1 MTPWSLY
8 TLVQLNWIE
17 NSILIFIKLNE
28 SIEKQQEI
36 KKNEEKN
43 NPMQSW
49 FVKDQNWSN
58 KPNFPRHNCIIT
70 ISKSKQKYLNFDLNS
85 VSFKNWVFMVVI
97 KLTLNF

>member
-36 KKNEEKN
+36 KKKWREEERIIPCKVGLLRIKVNKTNQLFLDIIVLLQFQNPNKN
-43 NPMQSW
+43 TW
-49 FVKDQNWSN
+49 
-58 KPNFPRHNCIIT
+58 
-70 ISKSKQKYLNFDLNS
+70 IS
-85 VSFKNWVFMVVI
+85 I
-97 KLTLNF
+97 